1 MNKFNQ
7 RYNALFAAISL
18 ALCALLKATNYFQE
32 FTVDPATHKLDCTPP
47 ESLSGFAVMI
57 FNGLGTAILPSHT
70 IVFPIKETGVQ
81 KTNIS
86 AGALMPAWTYTDV

>member
-7 RYNALFAAISL
+7 RCNTLFAAISL
-18 ALCALLKATNYFQE
+18 TLCALLSATNYFQG

-47 ESLSGFAVMI
+47 ESLLGFAVMI
-57 FNGLGTAILPSHT
+57 FNGLGTAILPSHI

-86 AGALMPAWTYTDV
+86 ARALMPAWTYTDV